1 VRPTKVCVP
10 LNRLSPDLL
19 YSVVRMQ
26 TNLRISIGLSA
37 ALSVVTFT
45 PLADAAEDSSV
56 LDTIIVTGEKLP
68 DTYAG
73 GQVARGSRLGL
84 LGNRD
89 IMDTPFSTTGLT
101 SEFLQEIGA
110 RSLSQALVADASV
123 QLQQPTS
130 QTFDA
135 FNIRGF
141 YTRPSDVTFDGLYG
155 VGPPLQVAVETVER
169 VELIKG
175 PTSLLGGM
183 SPNGAVG
190 GSVNLVP
197 KRAGD
202 APLLQLNGMHYGE
215 SQVGAHVD
223 AGQRLGSD
231 QQFGV
236 RLNGVYR
243 DGDSA
248 LEGNSQ
254 RSEDLVLGLDYSQGG
269 LRVTGDLAYQKRVA
283 RGVDSDSYLETQ
295 TTPLPRVPDGDQ
307 RYLQPWIGQN
317 ADAQYGVVRAEYEFS
332 PTLMTYF
339 AIGYNENEG
348 NYILSYAL
356 PLTSSGDFQENFW
369 GTAFES
375 STTSTEVGARALIQ
389 TGPIEHQL
397 AIAANQVDSTNRNS
411 AFFDGS
417 IDGSPGVSLAP
428 NASNIY
434 RPNFIPK
441 PRLNGFARP
450 PKTDTADLS
459 GVSIA
464 DTMSFSQG
472 KVLLTLGARLQ
483 KVETEAFDTTTGARS
498 DRYDEDDISPAA
510 AVVFRARDNLSF
522 YANYMEGLSKGPTAP
537 SNAINAGEIFAPY
550 ATEQMEAGVKLDLGT
565 LGGGLAVFQ
574 IAQPSG
580 IVDSRTLRFDLDG
593 EQRHRGLELNVFGE
607 PIEGVRLL
615 GSAMLLDAKLTKTEG
630 GLNNGDRPPGV
641 SKVSTTLGAD
651 WSTPFLS
658 GLALRASGT
667 YTSSFVVGSQEVE
680 APSWTRMD
688 LGARY
693 NFDAAGRPVVLRF
706 NVENVFD
713 KSYWMSAS
721 LYRGAPR
728 TFLFSAT
735 VSL

>member
-1 VRPTKVCVP
+1 
-10 LNRLSPDLL
+10 
-19 YSVVRMQ
+19 
-26 TNLRISIGLSA
+26 
-37 ALSVVTFT
+37 
-45 PLADAAEDSSV
+45 
-56 LDTIIVTGEKLP
+56 
-68 DTYAG
+68 
-73 GQVARGSRLGL
+73 
-84 LGNRD
+84 
-89 IMDTPFSTTGLT
+89 MDTPFSTTGLT
-101 SEFLQEIGA
+101 AEFLQDIGA
-110 RSLSQALVADASV
+110 RSLSQALVVDASV
-123 QLQQPTS
+123 QLQQPTT

-197 KRAGD
+197 KRAGA
-202 APLLQLNGMHYGE
+202 APLLQLNAMHYGD
-215 SQVGAHVD
+215 SQLGAHVD
-223 AGQRLGSD
+223 AGRRFGAD
-231 QQFGV
+231 RQFGV

-243 DGDSA
+243 DGDGA
-248 LEGNSQ
+248 FEANSQ
-254 RSEDLVLGLDYSQGG
+254 RSEDWVLGLDYSHGG
-269 LRVTGDLAYQKRVA
+269 LRLSGDLAYQKRVA

-295 TTPLPRVPDGDQ
+295 STPLPRAPDADQ

-317 ADAQYGVVRAEYEFS
+317 ADAQYGVVRAEYQFS

-339 AIGYNENEG
+339 AIGRNTNEG

-356 PLTSSGDFQENFW
+356 PLNSFGDFLENFW
-369 GTAFES
+369 GTAFEN
-375 STTSTEVGARALIQ
+375 STTSSEAGARVLVQ
-389 TGPIEHQL
+389 TGAIEHRL
-397 AIAANQVDSTNRNS
+397 AIAANKVDSTSRNLS
-411 AFFDGS
+411 FFDGS
-417 IDGSPGVSLAP
+417 IDGSPGVSVPA
-428 NASNIY
+428 NASNLY

-441 PRLNGFARP
+441 PPLNGFGRP
-450 PKTDTADLS
+450 PKTDTSDLS

-483 KVETEAFDTTTGARS
+483 KVETEAFDTTTGAS
-498 DRYDEDDISPAA
+498 ADRYDKDKISPAA
-510 AVVFRARDNLSF
+510 AVVFRARESLSF
-522 YANYMEGLSKGPTAP
+522 YANYMEGLSKGPTPPANA
-537 SNAINAGEIFAPY
+537 SNADEIFAPY
-550 ATEQMEAGVKLDLGT
+550 ASEQIEAGVKLDLGT
-565 LGGGLAVFQ
+565 LGAGLAVFE
-574 IAQPSG
+574 IAQPNG
-580 IVDSRTLRFDLDG
+580 ITDTQTLRFGLKG
-593 EQRHRGLELNVFGE
+593 EQRHRGLEMNVFGE

-615 GSAMLLDAKLTKTEG
+615 GSAMLLDAELTKTKDG
-630 GLNNGDRPPGV
+630 INNGDRAQGT
-641 SKVSTTLGAD
+641 SKVSATFGAD
-651 WSTPFLS
+651 WATPFLS

-667 YTSSFVVGSQEVE
+667 YTSSFVVGSQAVE
-680 APSWTRMD
+680 APSWTRTD

-693 NFDAAGRPVVLRF
+693 HFESSGRPVVFRL

-713 KSYWMSAS
+713 KAYWMSSS

>member
-1 VRPTKVCVP
+1 
-10 LNRLSPDLL
+10 
-19 YSVVRMQ
+19 MQ
-26 TNLRISIGLSA
+26 TNLRIAFGLSA
-37 ALSVVTFT
+37 AFSVATFT
-45 PLADAAEDSSV
+45 LPASAAEDGSV
-56 LDTIIVTGEKLP
+56 LDTIIVTGEQLP

-84 LGNRD
+84 VGNRD
-89 IMDTPFSTTGLT
+89 IMDTPFSTIGLT
-101 SEFLQEIGA
+101 AEFLQDIAA
-110 RSLSQALVADASV
+110 RSLSQALVVDASV
-123 QLQQPTS
+123 QLQQPTT

-183 SPNGAVG
+183 SPDGAVG

-197 KRAGD
+197 KRAGAD
-202 APLLQLNGMHYGE
+202 PLLQLNGMHYGE
-215 SQVGAHVD
+215 SQLGAHVD
-223 AGQRLGSD
+223 AGRRFGAD

-243 DGDSA
+243 DGDGA
-248 LEGNSQ
+248 FEANSQ
-254 RSEDLVLGLDYSQGG
+254 RSEDFVLGLDYSQGG
-269 LRVTGDLAYQKRVA
+269 LRLSGDLAYQKRVA

-295 TTPLPRVPDGDQ
+295 STPLPRAPDADQ
-307 RYLQPWIGQN
+307 RFLQPWIGQN
-317 ADAQYGVVRAEYEFS
+317 ADAKYGVVRAEYEFS
-332 PTLMTYF
+332 PTFMTYF
-339 AIGYNENEG
+339 AIGRNTNEG

-356 PLTSSGDFQENFW
+356 PLSGSGDFMENFW
-369 GTAFES
+369 GSVFES
-375 STTSTEVGARALIQ
+375 STTSTEAGARALVQ
-389 TGPIEHQL
+389 TGPIEHQF
-397 AIAANQVDSTNRNS
+397 AIAANKVDSAHRS
-411 AFFDGS
+411 LSFFDGS
-417 IDGSPGVSLAP
+417 IDGSAGVNVPA
-428 NASNIY
+428 NASNVY

-441 PRLNGFARP
+441 PQLDGFGRP
-450 PKTDTADLS
+450 PKTDTTDLS

-498 DRYDEDDISPAA
+498 DHYDEDDISPAA
-510 AVVFRARDNLSF
+510 AVVFRARENLSF

-550 ATEQMEAGVKLDLGT
+550 ASEQIEAGVKLDLGT
-565 LGGGLAVFQ
+565 LGAGLAVFE
-574 IAQPSG
+574 IAQPNG
-580 IVDSRTLRFDLDG
+580 IIDTQTLRFDLSG
-593 EQRHRGLELNVFGE
+593 EQRHRGLEMNVFGE

-615 GSAMLLDAKLTKTEG
+615 GSAMLLDAELTKTEG
-630 GLNNGDRPPGV
+630 GVNNGNRPQGV
-641 SKVSTTLGAD
+641 SKVSATLGAD
-651 WSTPFLS
+651 WATPFVS

-693 NFDAAGRPVVLRF
+693 HFETSGRPVVLRL

-713 KSYWMSAS
+713 KAYWMSAS